1 VNRTTIEWCDWTWNP
16 LTGCLGPDANGPCSY
31 CYAKRFAERFSL
43 RRDFEPGQVYMAR
56 SGLEGGEVYPY
67 GFAPTFYPHRLDEP
81 MKVKKPSRIF
91 VCSMGELFGPWVPN
105 EWVRRIFGTMQDC
118 PWHTFILLTKWPQNI
133 LRSLQ
138 EAAGDDCPLPNVWLL
153 TSVENQET
161 WDKRVPE
168 LLKLREHGWPVL
180 GVSVE
185 PMLGPIGIDSI
196 SRWPNQITDALDWI
210 IVGGQS
216 PVSASQPEYKW
227 VDDVLMGAAFCHV
240 PIFLKNNLRPI
251 LGDNLRQEWPEEP

>member
-1 VNRTTIEWCDWTWNP
+1 MRYSSPPVSP
-16 LTGCLGPDANGPCSY
+16 GCY
-31 CYAKRFAERFSL
+31 VAE
-43 RRDFEPGQVYMAR
+43 
-56 SGLEGGEVYPY
+56 EGETYPR
-67 GFAPTFYPHRLDEP
+67 GFAPTFYPHRLSEP

-91 VCSMGELFGPWVPN
+91 CCSMGELFGPWVPN

-185 PMLGPIGIDSI
+185 PMLGEIEPVGIEY
-196 SRWPNQITDALDWI
+196 LDWL

-216 PVSASQPEYKW
+216 PASAAQPKREW
-227 VDDVLMGAAFCHV
+227 IDTLAWTRVQRAASGNMAAV
-240 PIFLKNNLRPI
+240 FLKNNLRPL
-251 LGDNLRQEWPEEP
+251 LGDNLRQEWPASQWLR